1 MLRYVIKRL
10 VYTSI
15 ALVVISEFQLQDP
28 AYLLTYSCAD
38 REHHRMP
45 EAVQQLGKKA
55 FAAALGRT
63 RPGQ

>member
-1 MLRYVIKRL
+1 MVDPLMLRYVITRL

-45 EAVQQLGKKA
+45 EGSTT
-55 FAAALGRT
+55 T
-63 RPGQ
+63 REESIGCGVR